1 MSSAES
7 DRRDRAFR
15 EKAADRNLAEARAGR
30 SRLRD
35 VADQEAPE
43 PEHIGTPNVRAEAR
57 P

>member
-15 EKAADRNLAEARAGR
+15 EKATDRDLAEARAGK

-35 VADQEAPE
+35 QADTPALE
-43 PEHIGTPNVRAEAR
+43 PEHLGTPNVRAETR

>member
-15 EKAADRNLAEARAGR
+15 EKATDRSLAEARAGT

-35 VADQEAPE
+35 QADTPAPE
-43 PEHIGTPNVRAEAR
+43 PSHLNSPNTGEKS
-57 P
+57 